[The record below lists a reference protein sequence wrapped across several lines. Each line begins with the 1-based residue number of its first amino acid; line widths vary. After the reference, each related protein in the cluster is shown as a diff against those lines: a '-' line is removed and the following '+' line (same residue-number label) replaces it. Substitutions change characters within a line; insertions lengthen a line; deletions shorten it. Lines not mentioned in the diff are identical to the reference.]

1 MITSLYIHETAI
13 DRRPSTRA
21 TRPDHHECSLP
32 PTAILLRS
40 NHASLKEQMSGGPVE
55 EDQHALFAAIVRSHL
70 ADVTELAAERR
81 AAKASTSE
89 NVQTTSDATTEA
101 THPADGPTSSSGA
114 PTSASDA
121 SHGPPDSTLDED
133 TLLALELFADELQR
147 ISGLLDDHALA
158 QQLAQEDQELAER
171 GAREAL
177 QVAQAAEGEEIE
189 ISPGEARRRAEQR
202 SAEVGR
208 LADEAAQAYLSGSDE
223 ATRARQREFAR
234 LVRERIEERDRQDA
248 ARRRQGARAP
258 PRRGSYHNQTPA
270 RRPTTSSTPSFS
282 RFVAPFFGDSAGIN
296 LTYISA
302 ASSVGYRMHSQPFGI
317 LERQTSRGTLAGESH
332 RGLVLVLVCSEH
344 HLLY

>member
-1 MITSLYIHETAI
+1 
-13 DRRPSTRA
+13 
-21 TRPDHHECSLP
+21 
-32 PTAILLRS
+32 
-40 NHASLKEQMSGGPVE
+40 MSGAPTE
-55 EDQHALFAAIVRSHL
+55 DDQHALFAAIVRSHL

-89 NVQTTSDATTEA
+89 NNQTTSHATTNA
-101 THPADGPTSSSGA
+101 THPNEGIASSSDA
-114 PTSASDA
+114 PIVDPVATP
-121 SHGPPDSTLDED
+121 SHQAPDSTLDED

-158 QQLAQEDQELAER
+158 QQLAQEEQELAER

-189 ISPGEARRRAEQR
+189 ISPEEARRRAEQR

-248 ARRRQGARAP
+248 ARRSQGARAP
-258 PRRGSYHNQTPA
+258 PRRGSYHNQPPA
-270 RRPTTSSTPSFS
+270 RRPTASSTPSFS
-282 RFVAPFFGDSAGIN
+282 S
-296 LTYISA
+296 LISRIPNA
-302 ASSVGYRMHSQPFGI
+302 FSTFWNS
-317 LERQTSRGTLAGESH
+317 
-332 RGLVLVLVCSEH
+332 
-344 HLLY
+344 